1 MITLD
6 KFEEILREGSYETP
20 AECRPARRL
29 PRGIRAW
36 WRFYVSGVLHI
47 LLTDMASK
55 LRRGY
60 SPRLFSEVTYRTI
73 QAAEA
78 TGAVVKIEGL
88 ENLSRLG
95 DTPRVYVAN
104 HASLLETFH
113 LPCIL
118 NPFGAI
124 TIIAKR
130 SLSKYP
136 LFGKCLRAIDPILLD
151 RKNARH
157 DLAETLSQ
165 GRRHLASGRSVLLFP
180 QGTRTPSFNPAKFNS
195 LGAKLAISA
204 GAPLVPIACKT
215 DFAIPGR
222 LIKDLGPIDPSRD
235 IRYAIG
241 APASPELGQH
251 VMQRLAVEFISRTI
265 AGWNGT
271 PGES

>member
-6 KFEEILREGSYETP
+6 KFEETLRGGSYETP
-20 AECRPARRL
+20 AECRPARRM

-36 WRFYVSGVLHI
+36 WRFYVSGVLNI

-55 LRRGY
+55 LRKGY
-60 SPRLFSEVTYRTI
+60 NMRLFSELTFRTL

-78 TGAVVKIEGL
+78 TGAIVKIEGL
-88 ENLSRLG
+88 GNLSELG
-95 DTPRVYVAN
+95 DAPRVYVAN

-151 RKNARH
+151 RKNARQ

-165 GRRHLASGRSVLLFP
+165 GKRHLASGRSVLLFP
-180 QGTRTPSFNPAKFNS
+180 QGTRTPTFNPAKFNS

-204 GAPLVPIACKT
+204 DVPLVPIACKT

-235 IRYAIG
+235 IRYSIG
-241 APASPELGQH
+241 APVSPTLGQH
-251 VMQRLAVEFISRTI
+251 EMQRLAVEFISQTI
-265 AGWNGT
+265 AGW
-271 PGES
+271 GEASAES